1 MTAAARQRVLIVG
14 KTRMGAG
21 ACVGAMA
28 QDGRPIRLLPPG
40 GYCHPPPPQCP
51 FEIGDIWD
59 MRLRPRTALDPPHV
73 EDHDE
78 WDAAK
83 VATVAPER
91 LAALIRQR
99 VRPITGE
106 PSALFDGRIG
116 YRDSGTGY
124 VPRNGELPAASVQFW
139 ITPRALRHEPFGD
152 KHRYRMRGSQP
163 LWITYVGFA
172 APVSRL
178 PAGSLV
184 RVSLARWW
192 LNPQCAAEGETCS
205 LQLSGWFES

>member
-14 KTRMGAG
+14 KTRMGTG
-21 ACVGAMA
+21 ACIGAMA
-28 QDGRPIRLLPPG
+28 RDGCPIGRLAPG
-40 GYCHPPPPQCP
+40 GFCRPPPPQCP
-51 FEIGDIWD
+51 FEIGDFWD
-59 MRLRPRTALDPPHV
+59 MRLRPRTALDSPHI

-83 VATVAPER
+83 VVTVAPGR
-91 LAALIRQR
+91 LGALIRQR
-99 VRPITGE
+99 VQPLTGE
-106 PSALFDGRIG
+106 PGELFGGRIC
-116 YRDSGTGY
+116 YRDSGTGF
-124 VPRNGELPAASVQFW
+124 VPRSGEPPGASVQFW

-163 LWITYVGFA
+163 LWITYVGFDRP
-172 APVSRL
+172 APRI

-192 LNPQCAAEGETCS
+192 LNPQCADEGETCS
-205 LQLSGWFES
+205 LQLSGWFG

>member
-1 MTAAARQRVLIVG
+1 
-14 KTRMGAG
+14 
-21 ACVGAMA
+21 
-28 QDGRPIRLLPPG
+28 
-40 GYCHPPPPQCP
+40 
-51 FEIGDIWD
+51 
-59 MRLRPRTALDPPHV
+59 PHV

-78 WDAAK
+78 WDATK
-83 VATVAPER
+83 VATVAPDR
-91 LAALIRQR
+91 LGALIRQR
-99 VRPITGE
+99 VRPACGE
-106 PSALFDGRIG
+106 PSALFDGRIR

-124 VPRNGELPAASVQFW
+124 VPRNGEPPAARAPFW
-139 ITPRALRHEPFGD
+139 IPPRALRHEPLGD

-172 APVSRL
+172 PPVSRL

-205 LQLSGWFES
+205 LQLSGWFEG